1 VVWVGCIGYGRVPEV
16 GKPNLLPGG
25 QTETE
30 LMMMPFT
37 KFVLAE
43 TINIVDEVPS
53 LGFPRVT
60 PVLVFKA

>member
-1 VVWVGCIGYGRVPEV
+1 M
-16 GKPNLLPGG
+16 GKPSLLPGG

-53 LGFPRVT
+53 LRFPRVN

>member
-43 TINIVDEVPS
+43 TINSLQQVPPGRGGGGGGDS
-53 LGFPRVT
+53 
-60 PVLVFKA
+60 AN